1 MSDRTNDSRTDETLL
16 FQLPSQLS
24 QPRHRSS
31 SLEVV
36 GTLVRSLTD
45 SLIRPKRLA
54 VGIVLVIL
62 AAAGGERYLNR
73 ASADRFLDNPP
84 EASPVSE
91 TPFQSVALHTVERAT
106 VEDSFALTGTVA
118 AKNLLQ
124 ITPPVEGLKILE
136 MRAAEGDF
144 VSAGQV
150 LAVLDD
156 RVLQAQLRQSQASLM
171 QAQADLHKQEAMFA
185 KAQVNRQATAVDMQ
199 RYERLY
205 SQGAVSQVQ
214 LGDRQVQAFQSR
226 EGVAVAMADLES
238 ARASIASQLSEI
250 DVLEAL
256 LAQSVVTAP
265 MAGIVAQR
273 QATVGD
279 TAMAGQPL
287 YSLIEEGQLVLE
299 IAPSQTQLAQ
309 LAVGT
314 PVTVSAVDKGRAFEL
329 RSRVFSIEPTLD
341 AQSRQATVNILLPDE
356 SSTSANYNLRPGM
369 FLQAD
374 VVTEQ
379 RRSVVV
385 PAAAVINQP
394 DGTAVVF
401 TLDEDR
407 QGENQVQATVVEV
420 ATRLEQL
427 SADASSSNVA
437 NQVEILSGLEVGSRV
452 VVSGASYLQQ
462 GDRVS
467 VVSEATP

>member
-1 MSDRTNDSRTDETLL
+1 MS
-16 FQLPSQLS
+16 
-24 QPRHRSS
+24 
-31 SLEVV
+31 
-36 GTLVRSLTD
+36 
-45 SLIRPKRLA
+45 
-54 VGIVLVIL
+54 
-62 AAAGGERYLNR
+62 
-73 ASADRFLDNPP
+73 
-84 EASPVSE
+84 
-91 TPFQSVALHTVERAT
+91 
-106 VEDSFALTGTVA
+106 
-118 AKNLLQ
+118 
-124 ITPPVEGLKILE
+124 
-136 MRAAEGDF
+136 
-144 VSAGQV
+144 
-150 LAVLDD
+150 
-156 RVLQAQLRQSQASLM
+156 
-171 QAQADLHKQEAMFA
+171 
-185 KAQVNRQATAVDMQ
+185 
-199 RYERLY
+199 
-205 SQGAVSQVQ
+205 
-214 LGDRQVQAFQSR
+214 
-226 EGVAVAMADLES
+226 
-238 ARASIASQLSEI
+238 
-250 DVLEAL
+250 
-256 LAQSVVTAP
+256 
-265 MAGIVAQR
+265 
-273 QATVGD
+273 
-279 TAMAGQPL
+279 
-287 YSLIEEGQLVLE
+287 
-299 IAPSQTQLAQ
+299 
-309 LAVGT
+309 
-314 PVTVSAVDKGRAFEL
+314 
-329 RSRVFSIEPTLD
+329 SIEPTLD